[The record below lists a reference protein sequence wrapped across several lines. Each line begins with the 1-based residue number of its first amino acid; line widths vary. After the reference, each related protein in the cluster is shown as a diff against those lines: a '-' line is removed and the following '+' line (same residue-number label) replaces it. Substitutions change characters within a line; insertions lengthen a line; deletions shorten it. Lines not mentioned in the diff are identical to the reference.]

1 MIKYLLS
8 LSTICCAMTFI
19 KAQSESLSDLQLKKV
34 DFQKRIK
41 SLGDSIIITDKK
53 IAKLNSKKALSE
65 VQNIKIE
72 ALIVSGG
79 KIKDAPT
86 PVANIIETL
95 AEERKVFILDY
106 VDEYFKVCDE
116 QLCGYVSTL
125 WIASSPE
132 IVRYIEDKKFLA
144 AEIKL
149 ENANRHAKANEVLNK
164 KREDVLIKKLGAK
177 TYNSLKEG
185 NFWLGMTSEMAVVAF
200 GSPNEIN
207 ETVGSWGKHEQW
219 VYHNIYLYFE
229 NGKLTSYQR

>member
-1 MIKYLLS
+1 MIKFLLS
-8 LSTICCAMTFI
+8 FLSVCFALDFVN
-19 KAQSESLSDLQLKKV
+19 AQSESLSDLQLKKV
-34 DFQKRIK
+34 DFQQHIK
-41 SLGDSIIITDKK
+41 SLGDSIVLTDKK

-65 VQNIKIE
+65 VQNTKIE
-72 ALIVSGG
+72 ALIVRGG

-86 PVANIIETL
+86 PIGNIIETL
-95 AEERKVFILDY
+95 EEERNVFIVNY
-106 VDEYFKVCDE
+106 VDDYFKICDD

-125 WIASSPE
+125 WIANSPE
-132 IVRYIEDKKFLA
+132 IAKYIEDKEFLA
-144 AEIKL
+144 SEIKL
-149 ENANRHAKANEVLNK
+149 ENASRNAKANEVQNK

-185 NFWLGMTSEMAVVAF
+185 NFWLGMTSEMAIVAF

-219 VYHNIYLYFE
+219 VYNNIYLYFE